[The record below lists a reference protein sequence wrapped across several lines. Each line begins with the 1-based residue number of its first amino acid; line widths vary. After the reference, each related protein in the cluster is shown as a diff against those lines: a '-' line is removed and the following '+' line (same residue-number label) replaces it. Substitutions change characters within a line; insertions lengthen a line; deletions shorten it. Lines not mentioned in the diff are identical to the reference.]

1 MIIYFIN
8 FYSKEDIM
16 NLENYKLNTSQVHND
31 GGTLYKYKNAL
42 YKLYDEFPYFID
54 ENERNIRLLK
64 NLKLYHIPK
73 ILKIIK
79 KGRKFNGYVM
89 EYISNSVTFR

>member
-16 NLENYKLNTSQVHND
+16 NLENYKLNTSQVHNN
-31 GGTLYKYKNAL
+31 GGTLYKYKNVL

-54 ENERNIRLLK
+54 EKERNIRLLK
-64 NLKLYHIPK
+64 NLKLYHNY
-73 ILKIIK
+73 ILSKTDLIK
-79 KGRKFNGYVM
+79 ENLMDILWNIFQ
-89 EYISNSVTFR
+89 IH